1 MLVRKFEA
9 KSMNEAL
16 KMIKTQLGPEA
27 IILSARDNNKRFG
40 IGGESS
46 VEITAAIAEDTYK
59 KKMMA
64 ESRLTDKGREQ
75 FHNTT
80 AKYQK
85 SFITKVTDS
94 DQKKQLAKNNI
105 SSRRYIDIPD
115 EDEQISLSSESVPQL
130 NNDYQNL
137 AGLNVE
143 EAIQNPQTS
152 NDQSSSDGLLTQS
165 QGDRIKTMASKAFND
180 FQKSN
185 LIPDRKIKASENNQK
200 IQTLENEIYKLR
212 AMLKKFQ
219 SVPQTFVASYPGAD
233 LGISYELSG
242 MYDKLIGNGVAKD
255 LTVNI
260 LKLAQQKLP
269 KEHLKKKAY
278 IDAWVAKH
286 FMSSI
291 TVKNELD
298 KKYQVFIGP
307 PGGGKTASL
316 VKLASDQVIR
326 HKKKIAIITTD
337 AFKVGA
343 SEQLKIFAQ
352 ILNVPF
358 AILRS
363 PDDWKTVEDK
373 LGHLDH
379 IFVDSPGMNLKSNDE
394 FMFLNAILPSDALG
408 VNKHYVESVL
418 SKDTDV
424 VSVANRFRELGFN
437 DVIFTKLDETSQHG
451 VIYNFQ
457 KMFDKPLHSFGIG
470 SKIPEDFEL
479 ATKERVI
486 DLIFKLTK
494 FRRREANE

>member
-9 KSMNEAL
+9 KTMNEAL
-16 KMIKTQLGPEA
+16 KMIKVQLGPEA

-46 VEITAAIAEDTYK
+46 VEITAAIAEETYK
-59 KKMMA
+59 RKMMA
-64 ESRLTDKGREQ
+64 ESRLTDKGKEQ
-75 FHNTT
+75 FQNTT

-94 DQKKQLAKNNI
+94 QQKKQITTPL
-105 SSRRYIDIPD
+105 SSRRYIDILD
-115 EDEQISLSSESVPQL
+115 EEESVEQKLESVPVKG
-130 NNDYQNL
+130 NIYDNI
-137 AGLNVE
+137 AGLKVE
-143 EAIQNPQTS
+143 EAIQRPVNTHSTEEAQIEP
-152 NDQSSSDGLLTQS
+152 
-165 QGDRIKTMASKAFND
+165 QGDRIKKMASKAFND

-185 LIPDRKIKASENNQK
+185 LVANRQKNTQDNHKIKS
-200 IQTLENEIYKLR
+200 LENEVYKLR

-219 SVPQTFVASYPGAD
+219 SVPQTFVNAHPGAD
-233 LGISYELSG
+233 NGVSYELSG
-242 MYDKLIGNGVAKD
+242 MYEKLINNGVARD
-255 LTVNI
+255 LTINI
-260 LKLAQQKLP
+260 LKQAQEKLP

-278 IDAWVAKH
+278 VDAWVAKH
-286 FMSSI
+286 FMNSI
-291 TVKNELD
+291 SIKNTFD
-298 KKYQVFIGP
+298 HKFQVFIGP

-316 VKLASDQVIR
+316 VKLASDQVIKN
-326 HKKKIAIITTD
+326 KKKIAIITTD
-337 AFKVGA
+337 AYKVGA
-343 SEQLKIFAQ
+343 AEQLKIFAQ

-363 PDDWKTVEDK
+363 PNDWKVVEEK
-373 LGHLDH
+373 LGHMDY

-394 FMFLNAILPSDALG
+394 FMFLNAILPSDSLG
-408 VNKHYVESVL
+408 VTKHYVESVL
-418 SKDTDV
+418 TKDSDV

-451 VIYNFQ
+451 LIYNFQ

-479 ATKERVI
+479 ATKERLI

-494 FRRREANE
+494 FRRRDTNE